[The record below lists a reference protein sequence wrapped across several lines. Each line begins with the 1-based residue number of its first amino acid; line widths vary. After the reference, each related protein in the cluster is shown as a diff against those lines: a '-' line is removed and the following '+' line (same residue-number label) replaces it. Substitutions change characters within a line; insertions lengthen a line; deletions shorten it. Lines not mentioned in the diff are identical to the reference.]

1 MRKWKIILIAV
12 VVLFSLYSLYPS
24 AQYYSIPKE
33 ERDQM
38 SSEERGKYIQK
49 IVKLGLDLQG
59 GMHLVLE
66 VDDSELDDDAKKDAM
81 DRAIKILRNRVDQ
94 FGVSEPVIQ
103 KQGGKRIIIQLPGL
117 QDAERAKELIGQ
129 TALLEFRLVR
139 ESEELLRVLRDL
151 DTALKGVTVTGT
163 VVDTTGAVEDSTA
176 AGDLFTD
183 DFQQAMPVGQLDDEQ
198 QTSGALGGQ
207 QVDTTGITDT
217 AFDSI
222 FPPIPGT
229 EEELQV
235 PLQAIAKDRPLTS
248 HLIEFVLGGVS
259 VKDVNIE
266 KVNLLLATL
275 KAQRVIPRQSVFM
288 WDSELRQLQDGGMG
302 RILYLVEKNATLTGR
317 TLLDAST
324 RPDPENPSA
333 LNVNFELNREGSLIF
348 ARFTG
353 ENIGRQ
359 IAIVLD
365 EKIRSAPNVETK
377 IPNGEGRITGNFT
390 DEEARDLAIVLRAG
404 ALPAP
409 VNIIEE
415 RTVGPTLGHDSIV
428 LGVRAALVGFVL
440 VMVFMLIYYRV
451 SGLLACAALILN
463 LIIILAVLAFLHAAL
478 TLPGIAGL
486 ILTIGMAID
495 ANVLI
500 FERIREELAKA
511 KTVRSAIDSGY
522 DRAFTTIFDANLTTL
537 ITAFVLW
544 QFGTGPIKGFAT
556 TLSIGIIASMF
567 TALLCTRTVFEFVTS
582 RWVLRKL
589 SI

>member
-1 MRKWKIILIAV
+1 MRKWKIILIAAV
-12 VVLFSLYSLYPS
+12 ILFSLYSLYPS
-24 AQYYSIPKE
+24 ATFYGKSRE
-33 ERDQM
+33 ERSQM
-38 SSEERGKYIQK
+38 SSEERGKYIDK

-103 KQGGKRIIIQLPGL
+103 KQGGRRIIIQLPGL

-139 ESEELLRVLRDL
+139 EQEELMRVLRDL
-151 DTALKGVTVTGT
+151 DVALKGVTVTGA

-176 AGDLFTD
+176 SEGQPTD
-183 DFQQAMPVGQLDDEQ
+183 DFLQAMPIAQMDAAQ
-198 QTSGALGGQ
+198 QTADTTGGQ
-207 QVDTTGITDT
+207 PVDTTGITDT
-217 AFDSI
+217 MFDSI
-222 FPPIPGT
+222 FPPIPGA
-229 EEELQV
+229 EEAQV
-235 PLQAIAKDRPLTS
+235 PLQAIAKDRPFTS
-248 HLIEFVLGGVS
+248 HLVEFTSGGVS
-259 VKDVNIE
+259 VAKADIE
-266 KVNLLLATL
+266 TVNLLLGTM
-275 KAQRVIPRQSVFM
+275 KAQRVIPRQSEFL
-288 WDSELRQLQDGGMG
+288 WDYEERQIQGGGMG
-302 RILYLVEKNATLTGR
+302 KVLYFVEKNATLTGR

-333 LNVNFELNREGSLIF
+333 LNVNFQLNREGALIF
-348 ARFTG
+348 SRFTG

-365 EKIRSAPNVETK
+365 DKIRSAPVVQTK
-377 IPNGEGRITGNFT
+377 IPNGESRITGNFS

-415 RTVGPTLGHDSIV
+415 RTVGPTLGRDSIV
-428 LGVRAALVGFVL
+428 LSVRAAIVGFLL
-440 VMVFMLIYYRV
+440 VMAFMIVYYRI
-451 SGLLACAALILN
+451 SGLLACVALILN
-463 LIIILAVLAFLHAAL
+463 LIIILAALALLHAAL

-537 ITAFVLW
+537 ITAVVLYW
-544 QFGTGPIKGFAT
+544 FGTGPIKGFAT

>member
-1 MRKWKIILIAV
+1 MRKWKIILIAAV
-12 VVLFSLYSLYPS
+12 ILFSLYSLYPS
-24 AQYYSIPKE
+24 ATFYSKSTE

-38 SSEERGKYIQK
+38 GREERDSYIEK

-66 VDDSELDDDAKKDAM
+66 VDDSELNDDAKKDAM

-139 ESEELLRVLRDL
+139 EAEDLTRVLRDL
-151 DTALKGVTVTGT
+151 DLALKGVTVTGAM
-163 VVDTTGAVEDSTA
+163 VDTTGIAQDTTDTQDQVP
-176 AGDLFTD
+176 D
-183 DFQQAMPVGQLDDEQ
+183 DFQQAMPVAQEGLAQ
-198 QTSGALGGQ
+198 QTTDAAGEQ
-207 QVDTTGITDT
+207 QVDSTGITDT
-217 AFDSI
+217 ALDSI

-229 EEELQV
+229 PEAVQV
-235 PLQAIAKDRPLTS
+235 PLEAIAEDRPFTS
-248 HLIEFVLGGVS
+248 NLVSFYGGGV
-259 VKDVNIE
+259 VVEQANIE
-266 KVNLLLATL
+266 KVDLLLGTIQAGR
-275 KAQRVIPRQSVFM
+275 AIPRQSEFL
-288 WDSELRQLQDGGMG
+288 WDSELRPIQGGGMG
-302 RILYLVEKNATLTGR
+302 RVLYLVEKNATLTGR
-317 TLLDAST
+317 TLLDATT

-365 EKIRSAPNVETK
+365 EKVRSAPVVETK
-377 IPNGEGRITGNFT
+377 IPNGESRITGRFS

-415 RTVGPTLGHDSIV
+415 RTVGPTLGRDSINM
-428 LGVRAALVGFVL
+428 GVRAALVGFVL
-440 VMVFMLIYYRV
+440 VMIFMIIYYRM
-451 SGLLACAALILN
+451 SGMLACAALILN
-463 LIIILAVLAFLHAAL
+463 LIIILAALALLHAAL